1 MPIPGGSNC
10 QGLNFREECSPCC
23 LGMKPGVPNFK
34 DQTDLLLSLKDIF
47 PLTGICYCIPFC
59 SSLSGYGRAQVF
71 SRLFPSLDAFKYP
84 CKGAGKF
91 SALPL
96 ALCTSLSWVRMWWIW
111 WNLCLNNLSFDPL
124 FTQSPGTQ
132 HRLKRRLIF
141 NSNELAQKERVLCLL
156 PSLHVTILVL
166 MKDSTPNIIEGR
178 IIFPVCLLFF

>member
-1 MPIPGGSNC
+1 MLTLLSGNEAWCTQLQRPDR
-10 QGLNFREECSPCC
+10 FVAE
-23 LGMKPGVPNFK
+23 FK
-34 DQTDLLLSLKDIF
+34 RHLSLDWDLLL
-47 PLTGICYCIPFC
+47 YPFLLL